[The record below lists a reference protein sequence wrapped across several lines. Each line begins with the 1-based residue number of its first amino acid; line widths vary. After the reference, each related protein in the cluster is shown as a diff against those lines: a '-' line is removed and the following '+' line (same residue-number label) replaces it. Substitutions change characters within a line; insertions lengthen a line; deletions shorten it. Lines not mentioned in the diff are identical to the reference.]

1 MDNPTN
7 GYLKTNSLLL
17 SYISTK
23 KYSITQ
29 FTKSTERNIKYIS
42 LIKNISRPTLVRLN
56 GTPNIPM

>member
-23 KYSITQ
+23 NTVYKIDRKEYKVHFTQ
-29 FTKSTERNIKYIS
+29 
-42 LIKNISRPTLVRLN
+42 
-56 GTPNIPM
+56 

>member
-42 LIKNISRPTLVRLN
+42 LNKNISRPILVRLN
-56 GTPNIPM
+56 NIPNMAM

>member
-56 GTPNIPM
+56 DTPNIAM